1 MTNNDI
7 DKLLEILDNKGLEE
21 LKSYLIKEKNRN
33 NSAAR
38 QRAFE
43 KYLMTNLWGDNIVK
57 LPGLYVDENV
67 QIFTNCASIYII
79 KKNFFNHNS
88 SNLREEKN
96 KKRTYS
102 HRYKLVTKD
111 TMDRFIKKFEENL
124 GTCGFDIISMESRN
138 IETASFYDV
147 SYVDTL
153 TDTLT
158 TETFS
163 KREID
168 TAGILLDNPG
178 YVIYNGEMP
187 IIKALSEIGK
197 VYILGCKKRKQ

>member
-79 KKNFFNHNS
+79 KKNF
-88 SNLREEKN
+88 
-96 KKRTYS
+96 
-102 HRYKLVTKD
+102 
-111 TMDRFIKKFEENL
+111 
-124 GTCGFDIISMESRN
+124 
-138 IETASFYDV
+138 
-147 SYVDTL
+147 
-153 TDTLT
+153 
-158 TETFS
+158 
-163 KREID
+163 
-168 TAGILLDNPG
+168 
-178 YVIYNGEMP
+178 
-187 IIKALSEIGK
+187 
-197 VYILGCKKRKQ
+197 